1 MGKIQR
7 SIVLATALLT
17 ASAAPALA
25 GQQVVTAPS
34 GEDVIVTQSTSGV
47 ELRGKL
53 VELSSTTLS
62 LLVDGQRVD
71 VPIDNV
77 LRIDGRKDS
86 LKNGTLIG
94 LGVFG
99 GLALLSCPELS
110 SPGWCAYGVA
120 INGVLGAALG
130 AGIDALHKGRS
141 PIYIKPAKSGGALQV
156 KLRF

>member
-1 MGKIQR
+1 MRKIAR
-7 SIVLATALLT
+7 FVLFGGLSLACTSP
-17 ASAAPALA
+17 ASAAQQPPALQ
-25 GQQVVTAPS
+25 G
-34 GEDVIVTQSTSGV
+34 GEEVIVVHAGSGQ
-47 ELRGKL
+47 ELRGRL
-53 VELSSTTLS
+53 LELSSTS
-62 LLVDGQRVD
+62 LGILVDGHRVE
-71 VPIDNV
+71 VPIDDV